1 MTTHSSIL
9 AWRILWTDEPGDT
22 VHGVIKSWTPLNTYT
37 HIQFRKT
44 QKRKKEGKRKTQSA
58 VQKQYFALYT
68 HEYFVYECVY
78 VCI

>member
-44 QKRKKEGKRKTQSA
+44 QKIQGRKKKNSISCPETI
-58 VQKQYFALYT
+58 FCIIYT
-68 HEYFVYECVY
+68 
-78 VCI
+78 